1 MLGRR
6 YKKSYLII
14 NIILLIVTII
24 LMLNILLF
32 KNTNFYFGFVILLI
46 TFLTIVIPFGYEKK
60 RRRFMLESMFY
71 TFSYTTIFLIATY
84 IIGILTGFNKSV
96 YFLNMNNIM
105 HNILPYLLVI
115 IISEVLRYEISRKGE
130 TSILAHVLI
139 TVIFIIIDCTFYL
152 TTFDLST
159 GDGEI
164 YYICMIFLP
173 SVFKNIL
180 LMYLTTIGGM
190 YPSII
195 YRILMDLK
203 AFILPIFPDF
213 GMYIESIL
221 DVLFPV
227 LLGLL
232 IHLSLKQYKN
242 KEVEQSKIRHSKM
255 YIYFIYI
262 ILIIFVGGFVLL
274 ASCKFRYSMI
284 SIGSGSMTD
293 VINKGDVVVYEKIYD
308 EKVLKKGDIIV
319 FKRDNRTI
327 VHRIIER
334 IKIGKDIIYYTKGD
348 YNKDPDGYP
357 LTKKDIQGRVKFR
370 IKYLGIPSVA
380 LDEMLH

>member
-242 KEVEQSKIRHSKM
+242 KEVEQSKVRCIFIL
-255 YIYFIYI
+255 YI
-262 ILIIFVGGFVLL
+262 
-274 ASCKFRYSMI
+274 
-284 SIGSGSMTD
+284 
-293 VINKGDVVVYEKIYD
+293 
-308 EKVLKKGDIIV
+308 
-319 FKRDNRTI
+319 
-327 VHRIIER
+327 
-334 IKIGKDIIYYTKGD
+334 
-348 YNKDPDGYP
+348 
-357 LTKKDIQGRVKFR
+357 
-370 IKYLGIPSVA
+370 
-380 LDEMLH
+380 